1 MCNIL
6 GAGCGPPTNFIDW
19 TYFNSLAAVF
29 IVTVSIEIWLLFLL
43 WCEWYDWIWF
53 FFFLPPSLLDHYFFL
68 ASCNLEKSRCNLT
81 FFSFRF
87 TPKDPWHMCINF
99 GFKIGGGEGIL
110 QPWWTNSYTFK
121 TDCISVSMLRKEIK

>member
-53 FFFLPPSLLDHYFFL
+53 FFSFLFLFWTTIFFL
-68 ASCNLEKSRCNLT
+68 LLVTWRSLGVTWLFFHSDSRRKTRDICASVLDLKLEVAKE
-81 FFSFRF
+81 F
-87 TPKDPWHMCINF
+87 CILDEP
-99 GFKIGGGEGIL
+99 IVIL
-110 QPWWTNSYTFK
+110 SKLIVFLFQYSE
-121 TDCISVSMLRKEIK
+121 RK

>member
-29 IVTVSIEIWLLFLL
+29 IVTVSMEIWLLFLL

-53 FFFLPPSLLDHYFFL
+53 FFSFLFLFWTTIFFL
-68 ASCNLEKSRCNLT
+68 LLVTWRSLGVTWL

-87 TPKDPWHMCINF
+87 TPKDPWHMCISF

-110 QPWWTNSYTFK
+110 HPWWTNSYTFK
-121 TDCISVSMLRKEIK
+121 TDCISVSILRKEIK